1 MTYETEAVQLIST
14 VGFPIAAF
22 LLMWRTHVTTL
33 NKMTEAL
40 NKLKEVVVAYHA
52 HQN

>member
-1 MTYETEAVQLIST
+1 MIERELTQLVSS

-33 NKMTEAL
+33 AKMTEAL
-40 NKLKEVVVAYHA
+40 NKLREVVVAYHG
-52 HQN
+52 N